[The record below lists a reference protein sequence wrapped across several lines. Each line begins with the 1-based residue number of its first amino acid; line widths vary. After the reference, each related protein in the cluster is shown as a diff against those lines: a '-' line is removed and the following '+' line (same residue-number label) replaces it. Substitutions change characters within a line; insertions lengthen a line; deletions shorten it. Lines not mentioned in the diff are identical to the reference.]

1 MSQKL
6 CYSNIDQLFSFKES
20 IMKMKIIAIIG
31 AVSLLS
37 ACETASQKVVT
48 GSNSGS
54 TSSSSSVDKKNS
66 LFSQAKQTAA
76 DKLIAVGDRVLFDYD
91 SSKLDSSAKILLDAQ
106 SRFLRANSDLNFIV
120 EGHCD
125 ERGTREYNL
134 ALGEQRATAVRDY
147 LVIQGIDP
155 DRIKVISYGKEKPAV
170 VGSNSMAWSKNRR
183 AVTIIN

>member
-1 MSQKL
+1 MNKR
-6 CYSNIDQLFSFKES
+6 
-20 IMKMKIIAIIG
+20 IIALIG
-31 AVSLLS
+31 ALALLS
-37 ACETASQKVVT
+37 ACETASKKMVS
-48 GSNSGS
+48 GSASSSSGS
-54 TSSSSSVDKKNS
+54 TSSWTSSSVDKKTSSVDKKKS
-66 LFSQAKQTAA
+66 LFAQAKQTAS

-91 SSKLDSSAKILLDAQ
+91 SAKLDSSAKIMLDAQ
-106 SRFLRANSDLNFIV
+106 SRFLRANTDLNFIV

-170 VGSNSMAWSKNRR
+170 VGSNGMAWSKNRR
-183 AVTIIN
+183 AVTVID

>member
-1 MSQKL
+1 MSNNLK
-6 CYSNIDQLFSFKES
+6 ITS
-20 IMKMKIIAIIG
+20 IILSI
-31 AVSLLS
+31 LLLT
-37 ACETASQKVVT
+37 ACETASQKVM
-48 GSNSGS
+48 SNSS
-54 TSSSSSVDKKNS
+54 ATDSKASAASSSSSAGAANKS
-66 LFSQAKQTAA
+66 LFAKTKQTAA

-91 SSKLDSSAKILLDAQ
+91 SASLDSSAKILLDGQ
-106 SRFLRANSDLNFIV
+106 SRFLRANTDLNFIV

-170 VGSNSMAWSKNRR
+170 VGSNGMAWSKNRR

>member
-1 MSQKL
+1 MNKR
-6 CYSNIDQLFSFKES
+6 
-20 IMKMKIIAIIG
+20 IIALIG
-31 AVSLLS
+31 AMALLS
-37 ACETASQKVVT
+37 ACETASQKVVS
-48 GSNSGS
+48 GSASSSSGS
-54 TSSSSSVDKKNS
+54 TSSSTSSSVEKKTSSVDKKKS
-66 LFSQAKQTAA
+66 LFAQAKQTAA

-91 SSKLDSSAKILLDAQ
+91 SAKLDSSAKILLDAQ
-106 SRFLRANSDLNFIV
+106 SRFLRANTDLNFIV

-170 VGSNSMAWSKNRR
+170 VGSNGMAWSKNRR
-183 AVTIIN
+183 AVTVID

>member
-1 MSQKL
+1 MNKK
-6 CYSNIDQLFSFKES
+6 F
-20 IMKMKIIAIIG
+20 IAIIG
-31 AVSLLS
+31 AISLLS

-48 GSNSGS
+48 GTSASGS
-54 TSSSSSVDKKNS
+54 PSSASASSSVDKKKS
-66 LFSQAKQTAA
+66 LFAAAKQTAA

-91 SSKLDSSAKILLDAQ
+91 SATLESSAKILLDAQ
-106 SRFLRANSDLNFIV
+106 SRFLRANTDLNFII

-170 VGSNSMAWSKNRR
+170 VGSNTMAWSKIDALLLLLINSFKFNRLF
-183 AVTIIN
+183 

>member
-1 MSQKL
+1 MNK
-6 CYSNIDQLFSFKES
+6 NIITL
-20 IMKMKIIAIIG
+20 IAV
-31 AVSLLS
+31 AALLS

-48 GSNSGS
+48 GSAASSSGS
-54 TSSSSSVDKKNS
+54 ASASSSVDKKKS
-66 LFSQAKQTAA
+66 LFAQAKQTAS

-91 SSKLDSSAKILLDAQ
+91 SAKLDSSAKIMLDAQ
-106 SRFLRANSDLNFIV
+106 SRFLRANTDLNFIV

-134 ALGEQRATAVRDY
+134 ALGEQRATAVRNY

-170 VGSNSMAWSKNRR
+170 VGSNGMAWSKNRR
-183 AVTIIN
+183 AVTVID

>member
-1 MSQKL
+1 MKNKILIASA
-6 CYSNIDQLFSFKES
+6 IFSLL
-20 IMKMKIIAIIG
+20 
-31 AVSLLS
+31 LLS

-48 GSNSGS
+48 GTSASGS
-54 TSSSSSVDKKNS
+54 ASASSSVDKKKS
-66 LFSQAKQTAA
+66 LFAAAKQTKAE
-76 DKLIAVGDRVLFDYD
+76 KLIAVGDRVLFGYD
-91 SSKLDSSAKILLDAQ
+91 SAKLDSSAKILLDAQ
-106 SRFLRANSDLNFIV
+106 SRFLRANTDLNFII

-170 VGSNSMAWSKNRR
+170 VGSNTMAWSKNRR
-183 AVTIIN
+183 AVTIID

>member
-1 MSQKL
+1 MA
-6 CYSNIDQLFSFKES
+6 SFREFEMNK
-20 IMKMKIIAIIG
+20 KIIAIIG

-37 ACETASQKVVT
+37 ACETASQKVMSGT
-48 GSNSGS
+48 SASGS
-54 TSSSSSVDKKNS
+54 SSASSSTSSSVDKKKS
-66 LFSQAKQTAA
+66 LFAAAKQTAA

-91 SSKLDSSAKILLDAQ
+91 SAKLDTSAKILLDGQ
-106 SRFLRANSDLNFIV
+106 SRFLRANTDLNFII

-170 VGSNSMAWSKNRR
+170 VGSNTMAWSKNRR
-183 AVTIIN
+183 AVTIID

>member
-1 MSQKL
+1 MNK
-6 CYSNIDQLFSFKES
+6 
-20 IMKMKIIAIIG
+20 KIIAIIG

-37 ACETASQKVVT
+37 ACETASQKVV
-48 GSNSGS
+48 SG
-54 TSSSSSVDKKNS
+54 TSSSGSSSTSASTKSVYKKKS
-66 LFSQAKQTAA
+66 LFAAAKQTAA

-91 SSKLDSSAKILLDAQ
+91 SAKLSSSAKILLDGQ
-106 SRFLRANSDLNFIV
+106 SRFLRANTDLNFII

-170 VGSNSMAWSKNRR
+170 IGSNNMAWSKNRR
-183 AVTIIN
+183 AVTIID

>member
-1 MSQKL
+1 MNK
-6 CYSNIDQLFSFKES
+6 
-20 IMKMKIIAIIG
+20 KIIALIG
-31 AVSLLS
+31 AVALLS
-37 ACETASQKVVT
+37 ACETASKKMVS
-48 GSNSGS
+48 GSASSSSGS
-54 TSSSSSVDKKNS
+54 TSSSTSSSVDKKTSSVDKKKS
-66 LFSQAKQTAA
+66 LFAQAKQTAS

-91 SSKLDSSAKILLDAQ
+91 SAKLDSSAKIMLDAQ
-106 SRFLRANSDLNFIV
+106 SRFLRVNTDLNFIV

-170 VGSNSMAWSKNRR
+170 VGSNGMAWSKNRR
-183 AVTIIN
+183 AVTVID